1 MMNEPGHDDPAG
13 IARALSR
20 DVSALSFAAPVEFV
34 YNPLEYAWLNHRE
47 YLETYGTGPKRTLFV
62 GMNPGPWGMAQ
73 TGVPFG
79 EVSIVK
85 DWLGLSSP
93 IDKPACE
100 HPARPVTGLDCPRS
114 EVSGRRLWKLFSERS
129 PSAEAFFADTMVLN
143 YCPLLFLE
151 ESGRNRTPDKLPP
164 GERERLFAPCDRA
177 LIRYLHYYRPSYVV
191 GIGAFATGR

>member
-1 MMNEPGHDDPAG
+1 
-13 IARALSR
+13 
-20 DVSALSFAAPVEFV
+20 
-34 YNPLEYAWLNHRE
+34 
-47 YLETYGTGPKRTLFV
+47 
-62 GMNPGPWGMAQ
+62 
-73 TGVPFG
+73 
-79 EVSIVK
+79 
-85 DWLGLSSP
+85 
-93 IDKPACE
+93 
-100 HPARPVTGLDCPRS
+100 VTGLDCPRS

-191 GIGAFATGR
+191 GIGAFATGRVRQAVNAARQPDNSTGASRRGSSVSVALPQVVQVLHPSPANPRANRDWVGEATRTLVDAGIWPRTDA